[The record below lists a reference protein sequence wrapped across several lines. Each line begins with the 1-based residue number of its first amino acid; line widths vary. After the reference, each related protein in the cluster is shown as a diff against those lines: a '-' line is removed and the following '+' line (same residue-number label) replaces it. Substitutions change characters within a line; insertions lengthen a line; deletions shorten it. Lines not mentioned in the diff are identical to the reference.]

1 MNNVNELNNKD
12 INIVENTL
20 EVKKNGLYG
29 NDKLSYIK
37 LRDLSVCFLEIINY
51 QLRHISMINVIT
63 IYSIISSDECVC
75 QISLI

>member
-12 INIVENTL
+12 INIVDNTL

>member
-1 MNNVNELNNKD
+1 MNKVNELNNKD
-12 INIVENTL
+12 INIVDNTL

-51 QLRHISMINVIT
+51 QLKHISMINVIT

>member
-1 MNNVNELNNKD
+1 MNKVNELNNKD
-12 INIVENTL
+12 INIVDNTL

-37 LRDLSVCFLEIINY
+37 LRDLSVCFLEITNY
-51 QLRHISMINVIT
+51 QLKHISMINVIT